1 MDGWIT
7 DEVEVGW
14 MDGTLGWLAF
24 SRWGRWVA
32 ALMEEMGTAANH
44 AVAAINE
51 WGRRE
56 ATVSPLLLPE
66 LLVLVC
72 RLALVFP
79 SRGRRRL

>member
-1 MDGWIT
+1 MGRMDGSLAW
-7 DEVEVGW
+7 VGW
-14 MDGTLGWLAF
+14 RLVR
-24 SRWGRWVA
+24 RWGRWVA

-66 LLVLVC
+66 LPVL
-72 RLALVFP
+72 RP
-79 SRGRRRL
+79 SGLPCPGETTT